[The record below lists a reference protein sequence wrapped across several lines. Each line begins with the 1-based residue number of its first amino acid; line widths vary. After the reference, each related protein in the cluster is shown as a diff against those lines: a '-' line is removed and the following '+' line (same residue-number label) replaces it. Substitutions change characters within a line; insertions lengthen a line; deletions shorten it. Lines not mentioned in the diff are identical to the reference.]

1 MTLGFNLSHY
11 HFMPVAAFPSILC
24 FTAALLPVR
33 CTLTVEPRY
42 NKPLYNKVLCIT
54 NCFLYPSNS
63 KICGKGPGY
72 KEKSS

>member
-11 HFMPVAAFPSILC
+11 HFMPVEAFPSILC

-33 CTLTVEPRY
+33 CTLTVEP
-42 NKPLYNKVLCIT
+42 LYNKVLCIT

-63 KICGKGPGY
+63 KIRGKGPGY